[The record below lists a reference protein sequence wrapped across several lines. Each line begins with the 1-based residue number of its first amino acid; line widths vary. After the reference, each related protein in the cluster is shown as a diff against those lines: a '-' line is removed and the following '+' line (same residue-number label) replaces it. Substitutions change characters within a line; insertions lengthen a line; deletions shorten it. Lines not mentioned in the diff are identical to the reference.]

1 MKRSYNQ
8 PNQKDGSSK
17 QHTKGPF
24 SRSIYL
30 LVGLVGVFAVLA
42 GVLAYL
48 TFTSVRKLIST
59 WEMTSLPGVTIQGDF
74 TPTPGQPGQEQPT
87 TLPPPVSGPLPV
99 PWDGASRVN
108 MLVMGLDYRDWET
121 GQGAPRT
128 DTMLLLSID
137 PGTKTAAMLSI
148 PRDLWVTIPTF
159 SEPDRINTAYRA
171 GELYKY
177 PGGGPG
183 LAMKTVE
190 GLLGLKIDYYAQIDF
205 YAFEKFINEIGGVE
219 VDIPKKVKVSPIG
232 GHILTIK
239 KGLQTLNGSLAL
251 AYARARYTEGG
262 DFDRADRQQ
271 LVIMA
276 IRKRLMEPKGLPN
289 LIEHAS
295 QIYTELS
302 AGIHTNMSVDLAIKL
317 AWLAYSIPEK
327 DFLRN
332 VIGPEQTAF
341 AKSPTGDDVLKPLPL
356 KIRLLR
362 DALFST
368 SGLLGPAAKGDP
380 LDVAKAENARIFIY
394 NGAATPGLATRTM
407 DYLKNLGI
415 NILGTGDA
423 QQVSTYTT
431 IIDSTGNPA
440 TIRYLVNLMQISS
453 QKILFRYDPASQTDI
468 TVILGYDWMN
478 NNPMP

>member
-1 MKRSYNQ
+1 MKKTNTQ
-8 PNQKDGSSK
+8 INQKR
-17 QHTKGPF
+17 PF
-24 SRSIYL
+24 SRSISL
-30 LVGLVGVFAVLA
+30 LLSLVGVFTILA
-42 GVLAYL
+42 GMLAYMA
-48 TFTSVRKLIST
+48 FTGVRKLIST
-59 WEMTSLPGVTIQGDF
+59 WEMTSLPGVTIFQGS
-74 TPTPGQPGQEQPT
+74 TPTPGLPGQDQPT
-87 TLPPPVSGPLPV
+87 TLPPPVTGPLPI

-108 MLVMGLDYRDWET
+108 MLVMGLDYRDWEA

-128 DTMLLLSID
+128 DTMILLSID
-137 PGTKTAAMLSI
+137 PVTKTAAMLSI

-190 GLLGLKIDYYAQIDF
+190 GLLGLKIDYFAQIDF
-205 YAFEKFINEIGGVE
+205 YAFEKFIDEIGGIE
-219 VDIPKKVKVSPIG
+219 IDIPSKVKISPIG
-232 GHILTIK
+232 GHIITIK

-262 DFDRADRQQ
+262 DFDRANRQQ

-276 IRKRLMEPKGLPN
+276 IRKRLMEPKGFPN
-289 LIEHAS
+289 LVEHAT
-295 QIYTELS
+295 QIYTDLS
-302 AGIHTNMSVDLAIKL
+302 AGIHTNMTLDLAIKV
-317 AWLAYSIPEK
+317 AWLAYSVPEK
-327 DFLRN
+327 DFLQG

-341 AKSPTGDDVLKPLPL
+341 AKSPTGDDVLKPLPV

-362 DALFST
+362 DEIFSS
-368 SGLLGPAAKGDP
+368 SGLLGPAAVVGFGNFTNT
-380 LDVAKAENARIFIY
+380 LDLVKAENARIFIY

-423 QQVSTYTT
+423 QQVTTYTT
-431 IIDSTGNPA
+431 IIDSTGNPQ
-440 TIRYLVNLMQISS
+440 TIKYLVDLMKISS

-468 TVILGYDWMN
+468 TVILGYDWVN
-478 NNPMP
+478 NNPMPGG